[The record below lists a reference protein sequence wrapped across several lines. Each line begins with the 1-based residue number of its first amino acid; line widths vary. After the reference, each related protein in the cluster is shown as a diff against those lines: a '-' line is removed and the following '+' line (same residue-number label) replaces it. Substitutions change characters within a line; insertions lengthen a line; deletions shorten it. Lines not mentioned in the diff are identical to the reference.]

1 MPVLDLPNDYYEL
14 PKGKLANV
22 VTCLEM
28 LAKPDRTL
36 KPWPGDVTLEK
47 ADPDDLE
54 TYRSAFRDVG
64 QDIMWFSRLIMADEK
79 LRGILSNPKIDSFLL
94 KRKGET
100 LGLLELNFEHGTDSE
115 LAFFGLVPNAVGS
128 GLGRTLMDEAIR
140 RAWSNS
146 ITRFWVHT
154 CTFDSPQ
161 ALPFYIRSGF
171 TPYARMVEIHDDPR
185 NIGKL
190 DDKAT
195 PQVPIIRP

>member
-28 LAKPDRTL
+28 LAKPQRAL
-36 KPWPGDVTLEK
+36 KPWQDDVALEK
-47 ADPDDLE
+47 ADPNNLE
-54 TYRSAFRDVG
+54 AYRDAFRDVG
-64 QDIMWFSRLIMADEK
+64 QDIMWFSRIIMADEK
-79 LRGILSNPKIDSFLL
+79 LRGILSNPKIDSFIL
-94 KRKGET
+94 RRGDEI
-100 LGLLELNFEHGTDSE
+100 LGLLELNFEHGTDCE

-128 GLGRTLMDEAIR
+128 GLGRALMDEAIR
-140 RAWSNS
+140 RAWERP

-161 ALPFYIRSGF
+161 ALPFYIRSSF

-185 NIGKL
+185 NLGKL
-190 DDKAT
+190 DERAT
-195 PQVPIIRP
+195 PQIPIIRP